1 MLFPFATAW
10 AEVEV
15 CLAAKAGCSSS
26 GLESTFSLHSAHCHV
41 LLGEEET
48 LFFIKLFL
56 APCLSA

>member
-1 MLFPFATAW
+1 MLFPFAKAW

-26 GLESTFSLHSAHCHV
+26 GLESIFSLHSAHCHV